1 MAEMTTRRTP
11 LTRERVLDAAIT
23 LIDERGID
31 ALSMRKLGQELGVEA
46 MSLYNHVAGK
56 DDLLDGIRDV
66 VVAKITLP
74 ALDTEW
80 KPALRSM
87 AVSAHQVLQP
97 HAWAGALWNRPG
109 MPGAAR
115 MRYMEA
121 MLRCLRTAGF
131 PIEPA
136 YAAYHV
142 IDNYI
147 VGVTVQQASFTFTAD
162 ELPDLAAELL
172 SQAPEA
178 DYPFLVE
185 HVRQHLDGSTH
196 PSSFE
201 FGLDLL
207 LDGLERMH
215 PRPVSGL
222 AAAPPAA
229 LGRSRTRGRGSPPAT
244 GRARRA

>member
-1 MAEMTTRRTP
+1 MTTRRTP

-23 LIDERGID
+23 LIDERGIG

-66 VVAKITLP
+66 VVAQITLP
-74 ALDTEW
+74 PHDADW
-80 KPALRSM
+80 KAAVHGM
-87 AVSAHQVLQP
+87 AISAHEVLQR
-97 HAWAGALWNRPG
+97 HGWAGALWNRPG
-109 MPGAAR
+109 MPGPGR

-162 ELPDLAAELL
+162 ELPDLAAQLL
-172 SQAPEA
+172 EQAAESE
-178 DYPFLVE
+178 YPFLVE

-215 PRPVSGL
+215 QRPVSGR
-222 AAAPPAA
+222 AAARPAA
-229 LGRSRTRGRGSPPAT
+229 GARSRTRERGSPPAA